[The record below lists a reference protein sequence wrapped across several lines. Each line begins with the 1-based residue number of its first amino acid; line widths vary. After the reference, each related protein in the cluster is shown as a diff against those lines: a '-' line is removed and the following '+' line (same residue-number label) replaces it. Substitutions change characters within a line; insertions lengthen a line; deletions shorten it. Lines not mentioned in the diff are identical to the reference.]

1 MAFRLTQRRPRERG
15 FTLIEALV
23 ATLIVALAL
32 AALTRNVSQGAKVAR
47 ISQDKTFGRWVAMN
61 AITELRLKPG
71 LPDVGRSDGDEEL
84 ANMNWRWTMN
94 IQKTPVEA
102 IRRVDLEVA
111 RTERPDVPVYKLSAF
126 VGNNT
131 VSDTLRPWSGWP
143 DANDG
148 SDDGRLTPPLQP
160 GAPAVPGIRPD
171 PRRGLNRSGTR

>member
-1 MAFRLTQRRPRERG
+1 MASDSLARATRQHG

-47 ISQDKTFGRWVAMN
+47 VSQEKTFGRWVAMN

-84 ANMNWRWTMN
+84 ANMNWRWTMD
-94 IQKTPVEA
+94 IQNTPVEA

-111 RTERPDVPVYKLSAF
+111 RVENPDVPVYRISAF
-126 VGNNT
+126 VGTNT
-131 VSDTLRPWSGWP
+131 VSNTLRPWSGWP
-143 DANDG
+143 ETGDR
-148 SDDGRLTPPLQP
+148 DDQNSNPLQP
-160 GAPAVPGIRPD
+160 GAPVVPGTRPD
-171 PRRGLNRSGTR
+171 PRFGLDRERQR